1 MIPEEYSRLYNDAK
15 SLLQKISS
23 LSSASF
29 ERQPVPKEIVD
40 LEHFLKS
47 ITRFIEHE
55 EINPTMKWNA
65 ICKRTEIYLKDTPPF
80 STVGPH
86 DPIVKYSLSK
96 DLKDVLF
103 EIRQLLVSYLK
114 SVDFEMDSMTNA
126 LCRDLE
132 TNLHL

>member
-1 MIPEEYSRLYNDAK
+1 MIPEEYSGLYNDSK
-15 SLLQKISS
+15 SLLQKISY

-47 ITRFIEHE
+47 ITRFIDHE
-55 EINPTMKWNA
+55 DITPAMKWNA
-65 ICKRTEIYLKDTPPF
+65 ICKRTEIYFKDTPPF

-86 DPIVKYSLSK
+86 NPIVKHSLSK
-96 DLKDVLF
+96 DLKDILF
-103 EIRQLLVSYLK
+103 EIRQLLVSYRK
-114 SVDFEMDSMTNA
+114 SVDFEMDSMMNA